1 MIAIA
6 NDFDFVP
13 SVETAN
19 AVLIRKTIAAK
30 ASLAAAE
37 KAMETVPVPVNLDSG
52 PGFFFITR
60 DPPVGFPID
69 RNAFGSARRL
79 YMIRIP
85 RLSRIRIFKRFFAV
99 MPWFTAAILSGC
111 YVMRPTQGGGEIS
124 RQALEKA
131 RHPKPGNIE
140 LPAGYRIEV
149 AASGLTYPTAV
160 AFDDGG
166 GLYVVEGGYAYGD
179 EWDQPRLLRVQKQT
193 VFVPIA
199 AGDSNGPWTG
209 AVFAPARDGKG
220 PGSFYVAEGGQLRG
234 GRILRIGMDGSIR
247 NLVENLPSLGDHH
260 TNGPALGPDGMLYFG
275 QGTAT
280 NSGVVGE
287 DNHGFGWLARNRNF
301 HDTPCRDVSLS
312 GVNYATPDP
321 MDKAGGGKA
330 DAKRDTMLTGAFSPF
345 GVKTVPGQIIKG
357 AIPCNGAIMRVSRE
371 GGGPELVAWGLRNPF
386 ALAFAPQGAL
396 YAIDNGYD
404 ERGSRPI
411 WGAGELLW
419 EIRQGAWYG
428 WPDYSGGKSV
438 DHAEFTPPHGT
449 RPHRL
454 LEKPPGAEPPAP
466 SAILPVHASAN
477 GLDFSR
483 SEDFGFVN
491 QAFVAEFGDM
501 SPSVGKVLEPVGFKV
516 VRVDVANGVSRDF
529 AFNRKGQGPA
539 SRLGTGG
546 LERPVALRFSP
557 DGKSLYVVDFGIMAV
572 TGKGPKAVRGTG
584 VVWRI
589 WREENLRGPSAS
601 SDSTVSR
608 GQTVYMAKCDKCHP
622 GGKAGLGPAL
632 NNKPLPG
639 FLIRFQARHGLG
651 AMPAFAEDELPQADL
666 KDVADYLKSL

>member
-1 MIAIA
+1 MTRIL
-6 NDFDFVP
+6 P
-13 SVETAN
+13 S
-19 AVLIRKTIAAK
+19 
-30 ASLAAAE
+30 
-37 KAMETVPVPVNLDSG
+37 
-52 PGFFFITR
+52 
-60 DPPVGFPID
+60 
-69 RNAFGSARRL
+69 FG
-79 YMIRIP
+79 IP
-85 RLSRIRIFKRFFAV
+85 RCKRLSAL
-99 MPWFTAAILSGC
+99 MSLLAPAAGIISGC
-111 YVMRPTQGGGEIS
+111 YALRPSQGGGDIS
-124 RQALEKA
+124 PQALKESLKPS
-131 RHPKPGNIE
+131 RHPEPGDIA
-140 LPAGYRIEV
+140 LLAGYRIEV
-149 AASGLTYPTAV
+149 AASGLTYPTGV
-160 AFDDGG
+160 AFDENGA
-166 GLYVVEGGYAYGD
+166 LYVVEGGYAYGD
-179 EWDQPRLLRVQKQT
+179 EWDRPRLLRVQAQS
-193 VFVPIA
+193 VFVPVA
-199 AGDSNGPWTG
+199 EGDSNGPWTG

-280 NSGVVGE
+280 NSGVVGG
-287 DNHGFGWLARNRNF
+287 DNHDYGWLARNRNF
-301 HDTPCRDVSLS
+301 HDTPCRDIALS

-321 MDKAGGGKA
+321 MDEDGDKKGKNRERDEKGNKGPRGGKP

-345 GVKTVPGQIIKG
+345 GVKTVPGQIVKG
-357 AIPCNGAIMRVSRE
+357 AVPCNGAIMRVSRE
-371 GGGPELVAWGLRNPF
+371 GGDPELVAWGFRNPF

-419 EIRQGAWYG
+419 EIRRGAWYG
-428 WPDYSGGKSV
+428 WPDYSGRKSV

-449 RPHRL
+449 RPERL
-454 LEKPPGAEPPAP
+454 LEKPPGEEPPAP
-466 SAILPVHASAN
+466 AAILPVHASAD

-483 SEDFGFVN
+483 SEDFGFIN

-516 VRVDVANGVSRDF
+516 VRVDVARGVSQDF

-546 LERPVALRFSP
+546 LERPVAVRFSP

-572 TGKGPKAVRGTG
+572 SGEGPKAVRGTG

-589 WREENLRGPSAS
+589 WREEPLRGPVDA
-601 SDSTVSR
+601 SDSTVAR
-608 GQTVYMAKCDKCHP
+608 GRTVYMEKCDKCHP
-622 GGKAGLGPAL
+622 GGDAGLGPAL

-639 FLIRFQARHGLG
+639 FLIRFQARHGMG

-666 KDVADYLKSL
+666 KDVAAYIKSL

>member
-1 MIAIA
+1 
-6 NDFDFVP
+6 
-13 SVETAN
+13 
-19 AVLIRKTIAAK
+19 
-30 ASLAAAE
+30 
-37 KAMETVPVPVNLDSG
+37 
-52 PGFFFITR
+52 
-60 DPPVGFPID
+60 
-69 RNAFGSARRL
+69 
-79 YMIRIP
+79 MIRIP
-85 RLSRIRIFKRFFAV
+85 RPSRIRIFMRFSRF
-99 MPWFTAAILSGC
+99 MPWFAAAAILSGC
-111 YVMRPTQGGGEIS
+111 YVLRPTQGGGGIS

-131 RHPKPGNIE
+131 RHPKPGDIS

-149 AASGLTYPTAV
+149 AASGLTYPSAV

-179 EWDQPRLLRVQKQT
+179 AWDQPRLLRVQKQT

-199 AGDSNGPWTG
+199 MGDSNGPWTG
-209 AVFAPARDGKG
+209 AVYVPARDGDG

-260 TNGPALGPDGMLYFG
+260 TNGPVLGPDGMLYFG

-301 HDTPCRDVSLS
+301 HDTPCKDIALS
-312 GVNYATPDP
+312 GVNYASPDP
-321 MDKAGGGKA
+321 TDATVGSRKDVKDEKGDRKG

-357 AIPCNGAIMRVSRE
+357 AIPCNGAIMRISRE
-371 GGGPELVAWGLRNPF
+371 GGAPELVAWGLRNPF
-386 ALAFAPQGAL
+386 ALAFTPQGAL

-428 WPDYSGGKSV
+428 WPDFSGGQSV
-438 DHAEFTPPHGT
+438 DHAEFTPPHGS
-449 RPHRL
+449 RPQRL
-454 LEKPPGAEPPAP
+454 LEKPPGEEPPAP
-466 SAILPVHASAN
+466 AAILPVHASAN

-501 SPSVGKVLEPVGFKV
+501 SPSVGKVLAPVGFKL
-516 VRVDVANGVSRDF
+516 VRVDVARGVSQDF

-539 SRLGTGG
+539 SRLGTAG

-572 TGKGPKAVRGTG
+572 TDKGPKAVRGTG

-589 WREENLRGPSAS
+589 WRDETLRRAMDVP
-601 SDSTVSR
+601 DSTVAR
-608 GQTVYMAKCDKCHP
+608 GRAVFMAKCDKCHP
-622 GGKAGLGPAL
+622 GGGAGLGPAL
-632 NNKPLPG
+632 NNKPLPA

-666 KDVADYLKSL
+666 KEVADYLKSL